1 MPAQRHAVGRAH
13 HFRPAQQV
21 GNLLEGA
28 VHHGEAVRVAE
39 RLQNRLDE
47 PERQDKA
54 GDRGGGVQRSA
65 HVEVYPGGQHG
76 DQRGRGNGHPRD
88 VIAVGGAE
96 PVFHG
101 VPVGPDR
108 RYEFPVG
115 GRGLVERLDD
125 LNPVDIFH
133 NGGVHALPRVL
144 NRGVALRVIL
154 GHGHVAKQ
162 PHRERGQRQKRHA
175 PVQPEQVGG
184 HEQRH
189 EQIRG
194 QFGDEV
200 REGHLH
206 LFHRVHDERLE
217 LAGGGLDHAAQRHT
231 GQLGRDV
238 RPDAFQD
245 GEGRAVGEHG
255 GRRAERH
262 APGLPQQ
269 GYQGEE
275 EQAFRRRRTRI
286 QIHDHV

>member
-125 LNPVDIFH
+125 LNAVDILYRSIIEYL
-133 NGGVHALPRVL
+133 AQWRRSCPSPRPEPW
-144 NRGVALRVIL
+144 RS
-154 GHGHVAKQ
+154 
-162 PHRERGQRQKRHA
+162 A
-175 PVQPEQVGG
+175 PRNPWSWPCSKTAPPGTWPAPEAPCASPA
-184 HEQRH
+184 R
-189 EQIRG
+189 
-194 QFGDEV
+194 
-200 REGHLH
+200 
-206 LFHRVHDERLE
+206 
-217 LAGGGLDHAAQRHT
+217 T
-231 GQLGRDV
+231 
-238 RPDAFQD
+238 
-245 GEGRAVGEHG
+245 
-255 GRRAERH
+255 GRR
-262 APGLPQQ
+262 P
-269 GYQGEE
+269 
-275 EQAFRRRRTRI
+275 
-286 QIHDHV
+286 